1 VAEPKP
7 KASDRDRTTVR
18 RRRGRILYAILAAIG
33 VLIRR
38 LPLSAARGVGV
49 AFGQLGWLVVRRD
62 RRRAFA
68 SLAVAFPDKSRR
80 EHRRIARGMFH
91 HLGMS
96 VMEILWLPNVNESNM
111 HRTTTVTGIDRIA
124 KLIRNGHGVVVFT
137 AHCGNWEWL
146 AYGAGLTCPN
156 VTVLQ
161 RERNEADIG
170 RLIVDTRSRAHVH
183 TIDRGSVGAG
193 REMIQALR
201 HGGLLAFLIDQ
212 SLQTESVK
220 VPFFGLPAPTPIGPA
235 KLAVRTESYVAS
247 AFVHRE
253 NGHQYLTFSEPVP
266 TTRNDDPVALT
277 QRMTEAIEAQ
287 IRRHPEQWVWF
298 HERWRERSRQ
308 SQRVT

>member
-1 VAEPKP
+1 MDEPKP
-7 KASDRDRTTVR
+7 RVSDDPASIR
-18 RRRGRILYAILAAIG
+18 RQRRGRTLYAILSAIG
-33 VLIRR
+33 AVIRR
-38 LPLSAARGVGV
+38 LPLSVARAFGV
-49 AFGQLGWLVVRRD
+49 ALGHLGWHVMRRE
-62 RRRAFA
+62 RRRAFK
-68 SLAVAFPDKSRR
+68 SLAVAFPDRSRR
-80 EHRRIARGMFH
+80 DHSRIARGMFH

-111 HRTTTVTGIDRIA
+111 HKTTTVTGIEPIA
-124 KLIRNGHGVVVFT
+124 QLIRDGHGVVVFT

-146 AYGAGLTCPN
+146 AYGTGLTCPN

-170 RLIVDTRSRAHVH
+170 KLIVDTRSRAHVH

-253 NGHQYLTFSEPVP
+253 RGHQYLTFSQPLPVK
-266 TTRNDDPVALT
+266 RDDDPVALT

-287 IRRHPEQWVWF
+287 IRRYPEQWVWF
-298 HERWRERSRQ
+298 HARWRERSRQ
-308 SQRVT
+308 